1 MCIMN
6 ENKGEAM
13 TFTYDISNL
22 SSGGEC
28 GDSDPY
34 QIMGQQVDWIDTGYI
49 TNGKQLIVYADG
61 NYFPWGEQQTQKVFG
76 YHVATVN
83 AKDGN
88 NSEILEIREDYK
100 ECDLNTNMKYSLN
113 DDQDTKIMYENHFN
127 SYTSLNT
134 NNRNEKRGKKLI
146 DNDIQGDCII
156 GNNCTIGE
164 TNEKQTACVLKYGAG
179 IYMKIGEDTPF
190 SYHIKNY
197 FVPEYKVDCSSGIC
211 KYQYKTSNGGETY
224 NLIQV
229 PYAIP
234 PVVYKKGA
242 NASGFIWDIRDNAIK
257 NLQIISEYERETNY
271 KFYTLTADTDNTFCT
286 GDDYQM
292 INGICYHS
300 EQKKLTQEEIQ
311 NASCPQSSGENI
323 NLPNELCN
331 PQSGKRIYIKPADT
345 CYEDDTGEITLTF
358 ASGAKAVKSN
368 SVSYRKDG
376 LHVTWIQDFIA
387 VLFEPFFG
395 SQTDKYSVSDILEN
409 GYPKQDKSAG
419 TITVCRIGDSN
430 DILYYSTLNGDW
442 IIKTEKYASQGLRI
456 KDLHGT
462 STTDTMNATYGT
474 QSETSTAS
482 NSAMMKKCVILKIK
496 DAYKASKSTSDY
508 TYEETRS
515 TTSTLIRF
523 SNLEDGLF
531 IKIRNAIMSSSVYH
545 IVRIMIVVWFV
556 FSFGVGFVNKQKIF
570 SRVPLIT
577 SDWKRFLILLW
588 CTDPKNYEFIDKYLW
603 NALIYG
609 AQAISVGIMDAVS
622 SVYGSS
628 VVAEEPMAFFDEV
641 VSTVTSKETF
651 YKLGAVAT
659 SVYFVFFL
667 FLFPMLVSAIIDF
680 ILAVI
685 GPIVS
690 LGFTMFSFGNI
701 IMFMPLYALISMF
714 GGKDKNKFTASI
726 KMLVSEF
733 MHFAFSL
740 GFFGMCIGFI
750 YHYFLE
756 VVDMKICW
764 LTKFKINLYLF
775 SIERGDWLICNQG
788 SSNEADY
795 AEKFKI
801 VWNMVTATGVFTMV
815 LTILGKMSITIS
827 EMLANIFA
835 KGGGIFGLKPS
846 SDTFNS
852 FKEIFSSVLGKANAK
867 LNEDNN
873 KKHANNMDE
882 KNQDNS
888 DDDGNNEG
896 KNKDKNAVQ
905 REGVNNENQQLNE
918 RNNNDNIN
926 KKNKNEDE
934 QETTDDNMSSKQD
947 NDKNENET
955 KEIKEERDE
964 IDRINEE
971 DNSKKEN
978 IETQQKET
986 KQEQMQKEQQK
997 ENDADINEDL
1007 KPDIPTKSGLQA
1019 DAINNTTNTKKSLN
1033 QQNVKRGDIDVP
1045 SKDKTHEKT
1054 NDNQMKS
1061 KKDENFK
1068 DKLTRLVKE
1077 QHEEFI
1083 KQQQKETKQEQMQ
1096 KEQQTSQIK
1105 NEKQEI
1111 PQEIKREGIE
1121 EQKEIKREGIEER
1134 EEGALMKDALK
1145 DAGIA
1150 DNLQNAGI
1158 QESQAGIQEN
1168 NNMFIKNAL
1177 LGENQDTNQ
1186 DIQNTERLI
1195 EENQRQQNRL
1205 NRQIASSNQ
1214 QMENLQ
1220 EVNRRINEEILQ
1232 TNDESERRR
1241 LERAQHKNAITLQ
1254 AMEQLQQ
1261 IKKQKINAL
1270 KQNVWNS
1277 HNKKK

>member
-1 MCIMN
+1 MGLFKSFTGAYGKAEGGGTQAIVGQLLNKLKFWIIVTIIFFIIYWILVLFQCSKPKGGNGICIMS

-13 TFTYDISNL
+13 TFKYDISNL

-28 GDSDPY
+28 GDNDPY
-34 QIMGQQVDWIDTGYI
+34 QIMGQQVDWIDTGYV

-61 NYFPWGEQQTQKVFG
+61 DYFPWGAQQTPKVFG
-76 YHVATVN
+76 YHVTTVN

-88 NSEILEIREDYK
+88 NSEILEIKEDYK
-100 ECDLNTNMKYSLN
+100 ECDLNTDMKYSLN

-127 SYTSLNT
+127 SYTALNT
-134 NNRNEKRGKKLI
+134 NNRNETRGGKLI

-224 NLIQV
+224 NLVQV

-234 PVVYKKGA
+234 PVIYKKGV

-271 KFYTLTADTDNTFCT
+271 KFYTLTAEPGNTLCT
-286 GDDYQM
+286 GDDYQR

-300 EQKKLTQEEIQ
+300 EQKKLTQEEIK
-311 NASCPQSSGENI
+311 NASCPQSSTENI

-345 CYEDDTGEITLTF
+345 CYEDNTGEIALTF
-358 ASGAKAVKSN
+358 TSGAKAIKTN

-409 GYPKQDKSAG
+409 GYPKQDMSAK
-419 TITVCRIGDSN
+419 TITICRTGDDN

-456 KDLHGT
+456 KDLYGT
-462 STTDTMNATYGT
+462 STTDTMNASYRS
-474 QSETSTAS
+474 QSESSSSSDDTV
-482 NSAMMKKCVILKIK
+482 MKKCVILKIK
-496 DAYKASKSTSDY
+496 DAYKDSKSTSDY

-545 IVRIMIVVWFV
+545 IIRIMIVVWFV

-622 SVYGSS
+622 GVYGSS

-659 SVYFVFFL
+659 SIYFVFFL

-680 ILAVI
+680 ILAII

-690 LGFTMFSFGNI
+690 LGFTMFNFGSI

-714 GGKDKNKFTASI
+714 GGKDKNKFTASM

-775 SIERGDWLICNQG
+775 SFERGDWLICDQG
-788 SSNEADY
+788 SSSEADY
-795 AEKFKI
+795 AKKFKI
-801 VWNMVTATGVFTMV
+801 VWKMVTATGVFTMV
-815 LTILGKMSITIS
+815 LAILGKMSITIS

-835 KGGGIFGLKPS
+835 KGGGMFGLKPS
-846 SDTFNS
+846 SATFNS
-852 FKEIFSSVLGKANAK
+852 FKEVFSSMLGKANAK

-882 KNQDNS
+882 KNQDKS
-888 DDDGNNEG
+888 DDGNDKEG
-896 KNKDKNAVQ
+896 KNKDSSAVQ
-905 REGVNNENQQLNE
+905 REGVDNENQQLNE
-918 RNNNDNIN
+918 RNNNDNDKN
-926 KKNKNEDE
+926 EKNKDKNNHD
-934 QETTDDNMSSKQD
+934 TTDNDTIEKQD
-947 NDKNENET
+947 NNENET

-971 DNSKKEN
+971 ENSKNEN
-978 IETQQKET
+978 KTTEQKET
-986 KQEQMQKEQQK
+986 KQEQEQKEGNTDM
-997 ENDADINEDL
+997 NDDS
-1007 KPDIPTKSGLQA
+1007 KPNIPTKSGLQA
-1019 DAINNTTNTKKSLN
+1019 NAINKNKDSNAVQRKGVDNEN
-1033 QQNVKRGDIDVP
+1033 QQLN
-1045 SKDKTHEKT
+1045 EQNN
-1054 NDNQMKS
+1054 ND
-1061 KKDENFK
+1061 
-1068 DKLTRLVKE
+1068 
-1077 QHEEFI
+1077 
-1083 KQQQKETKQEQMQ
+1083 
-1096 KEQQTSQIK
+1096 K
-1105 NEKQEI
+1105 NEKQNI
-1111 PQEIKREGIE
+1111 SQEIEREGIK
-1121 EQKEIKREGIEER
+1121 EQN
-1134 EEGALMKDALK
+1134 EGALIKMKNKTYHKKLK
-1145 DAGIA
+1145 EKE
-1150 DNLQNAGI
+1150 L
-1158 QESQAGIQEN
+1158 
-1168 NNMFIKNAL
+1168 KNK
-1177 LGENQDTNQ
+1177 TK
-1186 DIQNTERLI
+1186 
-1195 EENQRQQNRL
+1195 
-1205 NRQIASSNQ
+1205 
-1214 QMENLQ
+1214 
-1220 EVNRRINEEILQ
+1220 V
-1232 TNDESERRR
+1232 
-1241 LERAQHKNAITLQ
+1241 H
-1254 AMEQLQQ
+1254 
-1261 IKKQKINAL
+1261 
-1270 KQNVWNS
+1270 
-1277 HNKKK
+1277 